1 MSKNRKFLVGALLT
15 AGVCTLAFILAS
27 CGERQ
32 ETTKYYYSPSWL
44 RSGGVVFIAGLQSIR
59 KDAIGTQLGS
69 SYTETVST
77 AEATGV
83 GENLL
88 FDVTG
93 APAYSMSC
101 APVGDYVAY
110 LDDLRSTLFH
120 RIIVRNIASGAHSG
134 LDQVEL
140 AFNPGIKSFDWSS
153 DAKTIVYCT
162 TSEVHTVNLDGTN
175 DNKIVTGG
183 TNISF
188 VSWKYGTRV
197 AFVSTISSVPT
208 LSLMNGDGT
217 GSVTN
222 LPAVAFVDK
231 PQISAAN
238 TSEVFGL
245 AGGSYCKVNVDAA
258 TPATSE
264 ILAGCKGDL
273 PRLNPTADKVI
284 YSKIESGEQSGIYTI
299 DLTAAVKAETK
310 IK

>member
-83 GENLL
+83 GENFI

-110 LDDLRSTLFH
+110 MDDLRSTLFH

-153 DAKTIVYCT
+153 DGQRLVYCT
-162 TSEVHTVNLDGTN
+162 TGEVRTIKRDGSGDTLVVTVADL
-175 DNKIVTGG
+175 
-183 TNISF
+183 SF
-188 VSWKYGTRV
+188 VSWKYADRIAYVHGGL
-197 AFVSTISSVPT
+197 
-208 LSLMNGDGT
+208 LSLIYADGS
-217 GSVTN
+217 GRLDLAAAAS
-222 LPAVAFVDK
+222 VDK
-231 PQISAAN
+231 SQISAAN

-273 PRLNPTADKVI
+273 PRLNPPADKVT